1 MMTSLSVSEIMQRF
15 PLFDESLAN
24 FIHDNGECKNF
35 ALGDVLM
42 KPGQFFKYAMLIVN
56 GRVKLFREGDE
67 GEEFFM
73 YYLDPGN
80 ACALS
85 MLCMAR
91 NQSSTIMAMAL
102 EETAVIMI
110 PIQFMDTLMKNHP
123 SWYHFVIETYRSR
136 FEELLNVVD
145 QIAFKNM
152 DERLAWYLKRQ
163 AAALGKNLQLTH
175 QQIAQDLNSSR
186 EVISRLLKKMEKTG
200 FISMER
206 NIIHWLK

>member
-1 MMTSLSVSEIMQRF
+1 MTSVSVSEIMQQF
-15 PLFDESLAN
+15 PLFDEMLAK
-24 FIHDNGECKNF
+24 FIHQNGECKNY
-35 ALGDVLM
+35 ASGDVMM
-42 KPGQFFKYAMLIVN
+42 KPGQFFKYAMLIVS
-56 GRVKLFREGDE
+56 GRVKLFREGEE

-91 NQSSTIMAMAL
+91 NQSSTLMALAL

-110 PIQFMDTLMKNHP
+110 PIKFMDTMMKNFP

-136 FEELLNVVD
+136 FEELLTVVD

-152 DERLAWYLKRQ
+152 DERLVWYLKRQ
-163 AAALGKNLQLTH
+163 SSALGKNLLLTH
-175 QQIAQDLNSSR
+175 QQIAEDLNSSR
-186 EVISRLLKKMEKTG
+186 EVISRLLKKMEKNG
-200 FISMER
+200 MISMER
-206 NIIHWLK
+206 NIIHWLN

>member
-15 PLFDESLAN
+15 PLFEESLAN
-24 FIHDNGECKNF
+24 FIHDTGECKNF

-91 NQSSTIMAMAL
+91 NQSSTIMAVAL
-102 EETAVIMI
+102 EETTVIMI
-110 PIQFMDTLMKNHP
+110 PIQFMDTLMKSHP

>member
-1 MMTSLSVSEIMQRF
+1 MTSVSVSEIMQQF
-15 PLFDESLAN
+15 PLFDEMLAK
-24 FIHDNGECKNF
+24 FIHQNGECKNY
-35 ALGDVLM
+35 ASGDVMM
-42 KPGQFFKYAMLIVN
+42 KPGQFFKYAMLIVS
-56 GRVKLFREGDE
+56 GRVKLFREGEE

-91 NQSSTIMAMAL
+91 NQSSTLMAMAL

-110 PIQFMDTLMKNHP
+110 PIKFMDTMMKNFP

-136 FEELLNVVD
+136 FEELLTVVD

-152 DERLAWYLKRQ
+152 DERLVWYLKRQ
-163 AAALGKNLQLTH
+163 SSALGKNLLLTH
-175 QQIAQDLNSSR
+175 QQIAEDLNSSR
-186 EVISRLLKKMEKTG
+186 EVISRLLKKMEKNG
-200 FISMER
+200 MISMER
-206 NIIHWLK
+206 NIIHWLN

>member
-24 FIHDNGECKNF
+24 FIHENGECKNY
-35 ALGDVLM
+35 AVGDVMM

-102 EETAVIMI
+102 EETTVIMI

>member
-1 MMTSLSVSEIMQRF
+1 MTSVSVSEIMQQF
-15 PLFDESLAN
+15 PLFDEMLAK
-24 FIHDNGECKNF
+24 FIHQNGECKNY
-35 ALGDVLM
+35 ASGDVMM
-42 KPGQFFKYAMLIVN
+42 KPGQFFKYAMLIVS
-56 GRVKLFREGDE
+56 GRVKLFREGEE

-91 NQSSTIMAMAL
+91 NQSSTLMAMAL

-110 PIQFMDTLMKNHP
+110 PVKFMDTMMKNFP

-136 FEELLNVVD
+136 FEELLTVVD

-152 DERLAWYLKRQ
+152 DERLVWYLKRQ
-163 AAALGKNLQLTH
+163 SSALGKNLLLTH
-175 QQIAQDLNSSR
+175 QQIAEDLNSSR
-186 EVISRLLKKMEKTG
+186 EVISRLLKKMEKNG
-200 FISMER
+200 MISMER
-206 NIIHWLK
+206 NIIHWLN